1 MTDPRRAGDD
11 GEHPVEMLHRPG
23 ALLHARPKTRGHF
36 RRARNR
42 VYAEALGVALV
53 MDVFQP
59 EGPSN
64 GLGVVDVI
72 SSGWRSDRIVLNEH
86 VGFGL
91 CDALCGAG
99 FTVFAASPGSARL
112 FEGRDLVL
120 HAHAAVRHVR
130 HHAGEWGVDPDRLAL
145 AGTSAGG
152 HLAALAALSPQ
163 KGRPAAREPHRRHD
177 SSVAAVAAFFAP
189 SDLEEL
195 FRGDAAL
202 EAARQGIVWE
212 ELLFRGGLRGRTPEE
227 VAERMSELSPV
238 RAAASFRQRHPGQ
251 APPPFLLVHGDA
263 DPVVPLAQSLR
274 LADALRAGGGVA
286 DVLVR
291 PGGGHPWPAAAA
303 ECAKAAAWL
312 ADRLR

>member
-1 MTDPRRAGDD
+1 MTEPRDD

-23 ALLHARPKTRGHF
+23 ALLHVRPKTRGRF

-42 VYAEALGVALV
+42 IYAEALGVALV

-72 SSGWRSDRIVLNEH
+72 SSGWRSDRLVLNEH

-91 CDALCGAG
+91 CDALCAEG

-120 HAHAAVRHVR
+120 HVHAAVRHVR
-130 HHAGEWGVDPDRLAL
+130 HHAAEWGVDPARLAL
-145 AGTSAGG
+145 AGASAGG

-163 KGRPAAREPHRRHD
+163 KGRPAGREPHRRQD

-189 SDLEEL
+189 SDLEGL
-195 FRGDAAL
+195 FDGDAGR
-202 EAARQGIVWE
+202 EAARQGILWGD
-212 ELLFRGGLRGRTPEE
+212 LLFHGGAAARTDSEI
-227 VAERMSELSPV
+227 AARARELSPLH
-238 RAAASFRQRHPGQ
+238 AAASFRERHAGQ
-251 APPPFLLVHGDA
+251 TPPPFLLVHGDA
-263 DPVVPLAQSLR
+263 DPVVPLEQSLR

-291 PGGGHPWPAAAA
+291 PGGGHPWPDAGA
-303 ECAKAAAWL
+303 ECAKTAAWL
-312 ADRLR
+312 AAHLR

>member
-1 MTDPRRAGDD
+1 MTEPRDD

-23 ALLHARPKTRGHF
+23 ALLHARPKTPGRF

-59 EGPSN
+59 EGPAN
-64 GLGVVDVI
+64 GLGVVDII

-112 FEGRDLVL
+112 FEGRDLVV
-120 HAHAAVRHVR
+120 HVHAAVRHVR
-130 HHAGEWGVDPDRLAL
+130 HHAEEWGVDPDRLAL
-145 AGTSAGG
+145 AGASAGG

-189 SDLEEL
+189 ADLGGL
-195 FRGDAAL
+195 FRGDAGR
-202 EAARQGIVWE
+202 EAARQGILWE
-212 ELLFRGGLRGRTPEE
+212 EMLFHGGAAQKTDGE
-227 VAERMSELSPV
+227 VTERARELSPLH
-238 RAAASFRQRHPGQ
+238 AAASFRARHPDRV
-251 APPPFLLVHGDA
+251 PPPFLLVHGDA
-263 DPVVPLAQSLR
+263 DPVVPVAQSLR
-274 LADALRAGGGVA
+274 LADALRAAGGAA
-286 DVLVR
+286 DVLIR
-291 PGGGHPWPAAAA
+291 PGGGHPWPDAAA

-312 ADRLR
+312 AERLR